1 VSHETPAPPGRTSG
15 QFRILVV
22 DDERAM
28 RESLAAWLDKEGY
41 PVACAA
47 GGDEALELLRAE
59 SYDLLLLD
67 VKMPGMDGMQLL
79 QIVQQS
85 QPELL
90 VVMITAYGAIEDAVE
105 AMKLGA
111 HDYLLKPFD
120 PEQLMVLIQRLA
132 RSKSLIDE
140 NAVLREQL
148 RGQERTTWGDL
159 LAASPAM
166 QRVLDLVQELAA
178 SESAVLITGET
189 GTGKEMVARALHAS
203 GTRAAG
209 HFVPI
214 NCGAQTETLL
224 ESELFGH
231 ERGAFTGAVKAR
243 RGRVEMAD
251 GGTLFLDEVGEIPP
265 KMQVDLLRVLEEKSF
280 LRLGGSRTVQSDF
293 RLVSATHR
301 DLGQMVRDGR
311 FRQDFFYRINVM
323 SIHIPPLRERLEDI
337 ALLAE
342 HFLLR
347 YARQAGKALDGIAP
361 EALEILASYPWP
373 GNVRELKNVIE
384 RAVVI
389 ARGPRLSVRELTF
402 LRQGGDGGPELVT
415 LAENERNHI
424 QRTLDAHHGNITR
437 AAAALGI
444 DRRTLSRKIQRHG
457 LKARP

>member
-1 VSHETPAPPGRTSG
+1 
-15 QFRILVV
+15 
-22 DDERAM
+22 M

-41 PVACAA
+41 QVACAA
-47 GGDEALELLRAE
+47 GSEEALEMLRAE
-59 SYDLLLLD
+59 DFELLLLD
-67 VKMPGMDGMQLL
+67 VKMPGMDGMELL
-79 QIVQQS
+79 QVVHEA

-90 VVMITAYGAIEDAVE
+90 VVMITAYGAIEDAVQ
-105 AMKLGA
+105 AMKSGA

-120 PEQLMVLIQRLA
+120 PEQLMMLIQRLA
-132 RSKSLIDE
+132 RSRSLMEE
-140 NAVLREQL
+140 NAALREQL
-148 RGQERTTWGDL
+148 KGQERTTWGDL

-166 QRVLDLVQELAA
+166 RRVLDQVRELAV

-203 GTRAAG
+203 GLRASG

-214 NCGAQTETLL
+214 NCGAQTESLL
-224 ESELFGH
+224 ESDLFGH

-251 GGTLFLDEVGEIPP
+251 GGTLFLDEVGEIPA

-280 LRLGGSRTVQSDF
+280 VRLGGSRTVSSDF

-301 DLGQMVRDGR
+301 DLGQMVRAGR

-323 SIHIPPLRERLEDI
+323 SIQIPPLRERLEDI

-342 HFLLR
+342 HFLSR

-361 EALEILASYPWP
+361 EALEILASYSWP
-373 GNVRELKNVIE
+373 GNVRELRNVIE

-389 ARGPRLSVRELTF
+389 AKGAQLSVRELTF
-402 LRQGGDGGPELVT
+402 LRQGGDSGSELIT

-437 AAAALGI
+437 AAATLGI
-444 DRRTLSRKIQRHG
+444 DRRTLSRKIQRYG